1 MSPPTSSERTD
12 EELMAAIALSDPSA
26 LALLYDRYAPL
37 LFGLCLRILH
47 QHVDAQAVLS
57 EVFFEIWQRADRF
70 DPSRVSAR
78 TYLVTVA
85 RSRAVDCLRASATRV
100 RKENEAGEL
109 RSQILNSHGGATGPS
124 DGVVLAEET
133 QQVRAALERLSS
145 VQRETLEL
153 AYFGGQTHVE
163 IAAQLGLPLGTVK
176 SSIRQGLLK
185 LRAVMSSASVEPLR

>member
-12 EELMAAIALSDPSA
+12 EELMAAIALRDSSA
-26 LALLYDRYAPL
+26 LAMLYDRYAPL

-47 QHVDAQAVLS
+47 QHVDAQGVLS

-78 TYLVTVA
+78 TYLVTVT
-85 RSRAVDCLRASATRV
+85 RSRAVDCLRALATRG

-109 RSQILNSHGGATGPS
+109 RSQMLNSQGGAMGLI
-124 DGVVLAEET
+124 DGAVLAEEA
-133 QQVRAALERLSS
+133 QQVRAALEGLSN
-145 VQRETLEL
+145 VQRETIEL

-163 IAAQLGLPLGTVK
+163 IAANLGLPLGTVK

-185 LRAVMSSASVEPLR
+185 LRAVMAPASVERLR